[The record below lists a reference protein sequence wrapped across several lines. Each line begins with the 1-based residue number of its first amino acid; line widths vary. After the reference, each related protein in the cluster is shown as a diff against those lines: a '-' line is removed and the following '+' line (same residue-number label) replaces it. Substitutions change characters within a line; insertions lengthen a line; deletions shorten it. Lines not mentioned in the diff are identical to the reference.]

1 MIVKSLP
8 TFVRSFVKS
17 KTMIMPTSADAV
29 VVPEH
34 GAVLDGSELAEHGL
48 DLLLPHLLAHHPHE
62 DLPLCKF

>member
-1 MIVKSLP
+1 
-8 TFVRSFVKS
+8 
-17 KTMIMPTSADAV
+17 MIMPTSADAV

-48 DLLLPHLLAHHPHE
+48 DLLLPHLLANHPHE